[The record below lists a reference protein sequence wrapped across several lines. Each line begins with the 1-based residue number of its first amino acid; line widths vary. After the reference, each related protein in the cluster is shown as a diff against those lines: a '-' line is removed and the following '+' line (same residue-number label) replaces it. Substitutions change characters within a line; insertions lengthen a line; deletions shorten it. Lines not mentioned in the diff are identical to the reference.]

1 MIKKQTGRMEDYLE
15 RIVMLSGENGI
26 ARVTQLSK
34 SLEVRKPSVTAALN
48 RLSKDGLVIHEKY
61 GYVELTEEGKKIAL
75 DVLHRHKV
83 IEQFLVEILGVNR
96 ETAWKDACEM
106 EHSISSVS
114 VEKLTNFIEHVLAT
128 LPETTK

>member
-1 MIKKQTGRMEDYLE
+1 MIKKQSGRMEDYLE

-48 RLSKDGLVIHEKY
+48 KLSRDGLVKHEKY

-83 IEQFLVEILGVNR
+83 IEQFLIEILGVNR
-96 ETAWKDACEM
+96 ETAWNDACAM

-128 LPETTK
+128 LPEITK